1 MMILRG
7 KPSKN
12 LIFRSVTPCR
22 VVQEGN
28 NFEGDLTREKVMR
41 ARLNPTVL
49 VPACSSSRLTQKVIT
64 NLEKVKRRMVRMW
77 TS

>member
-1 MMILRG
+1 M
-7 KPSKN
+7 
-12 LIFRSVTPCR
+12 
-22 VVQEGN
+22 QEGK

-77 TS
+77 KS